1 MSSAPVPSFHLLETM
16 RLENGTVIRLDRHLR
31 RLAGSALVFSRQ
43 FDAARVHE
51 AIDAAAADHPDG
63 LWRMRLTV
71 ASDGIPEL
79 TVTPHEDAPG
89 ALWLGSDQG
98 LVRFD
103 PKTEQW
109 SIWWLDGR
117 DPSGDIDPPVKGRF
131 ENGVGA
137 FFGDITL
144 NGKPMRMRFIWSHI
158 TPTSARWEQAYSA
171 DAGKT
176 WETNWTMN
184 FQRR

>member
-1 MSSAPVPSFHLLETM
+1 M

-31 RLAGSALVFSRQ
+31 RLAGSALFFSRQ

-89 ALWLGSDQG
+89 ALWRVAFANAPVDDT
-98 LVRFD
+98 D
-103 PKTEQW
+103 PFLRNKTTRRTAY
-109 SIWWLDGR
+109 DTARRGR
-117 DPSGDIDPPVKGRF
+117 PDVDDVLLWNGRR
-131 ENGVGA
+131 E
-137 FFGDITL
+137 
-144 NGKPMRMRFIWSHI
+144 
-158 TPTSARWEQAYSA
+158 
-171 DAGKT
+171 
-176 WETNWTMN
+176 
-184 FQRR
+184 